1 MERHNAPNIMV
12 GDSRDKFEGKVQ
24 IDQLPLA
31 VKRLADIMLGV
42 DANFNI
48 EDWLI
53 KRANEDMAL
62 IELDIERERIQVEQ
76 RLHRLEALAK
86 RMAPEDMREIPQG
99 QTNLFDCFDI
109 PLPLRYLANR
119 VEEIVDEEPHPAG
132 TFINLLPDSQC
143 DDPLLAVTAQMML
156 IIAQEKVGN
165 GASWAELDELFAPL
179 LSNGIV
185 PEECDEALDHL
196 LMTGQIHEVE
206 DDCFV
211 PEE

>member
-1 MERHNAPNIMV
+1 MV
-12 GDSRDKFEGKVQ
+12 GDSHDRFEGKLE

-31 VKRLADIMLGV
+31 VKRLSDIMLGI
-42 DANFNI
+42 DASFDI

-53 KRANEDMAL
+53 KKANDDMVL

-86 RMAPEDMREIPQG
+86 RMAPEDMREIPKG

-109 PLPLRYLANR
+109 PLPLQYLANR
-119 VEEIVDEEPHPAG
+119 VEEIVDEDPHPAG

-179 LSNGIV
+179 LSNGII

-196 LMTGQIHEVE
+196 LMTGQIHEVD

>member
-1 MERHNAPNIMV
+1 MV
-12 GDSRDKFEGKVQ
+12 GDSRDRFEGKLQ

-31 VKRLADIMLGV
+31 VKRLADIMLGI
-42 DANFNI
+42 DANFDI

-53 KRANEDMAL
+53 KKANDDMAL

-86 RMAPEDMREIPQG
+86 RMAPEDMREIPKG

-109 PLPLRYLANR
+109 PLPLQYLANR
-119 VEEIVDEEPHPAG
+119 VEEIVDDDPHPAG

-179 LSNGIV
+179 LSNGII

-196 LMTGQIHEVE
+196 LMTGQIHEVD

>member
-1 MERHNAPNIMV
+1 MV
-12 GDSRDKFEGKVQ
+12 GDSRDKFEGKLQ

-62 IELDIERERIQVEQ
+62 VELDIERERVQVEQ

-132 TFINLLPDSQC
+132 TFINLLPGSQC

>member
-1 MERHNAPNIMV
+1 MERHNAPTIMV
-12 GDSRDKFEGKVQ
+12 GDSHDRFEGKLE

-31 VKRLADIMLGV
+31 VKRLADIMLGI
-42 DANFNI
+42 DANFDI

-53 KRANEDMAL
+53 KKANDDMVL

-86 RMAPEDMREIPQG
+86 RMAPEDMREIPKG

-109 PLPLRYLANR
+109 PLPLQYLANR
-119 VEEIVDEEPHPAG
+119 VEEIVDEDPHPAG

-179 LSNGIV
+179 LSNGII

-196 LMTGQIHEVE
+196 LMTGQIHEVD

>member
-1 MERHNAPNIMV
+1 MV
-12 GDSRDKFEGKVQ
+12 GDSRDRFEGKLE

-31 VKRLADIMLGV
+31 VKRLADIMLGI
-42 DANFNI
+42 DASFNI

-53 KRANEDMAL
+53 KKANDDVAL
-62 IELDIERERIQVEQ
+62 IELDVERERIQVEQ

-86 RMAPEDMREIPQG
+86 RMAPEDMREIPKG

-109 PLPLRYLANR
+109 PLPLQYLANR

-165 GASWAELDELFAPL
+165 GASWAELEELFAPL
-179 LSNGIV
+179 LSNGII

-196 LMTGQIHEVE
+196 LMTGQIHEVD

>member
-1 MERHNAPNIMV
+1 MV
-12 GDSRDKFEGKVQ
+12 GDSHDRFEGKLE

-31 VKRLADIMLGV
+31 VKRLSDIMLGI
-42 DANFNI
+42 DASFDI

-53 KRANEDMAL
+53 KKANDDMVL

-86 RMAPEDMREIPQG
+86 RMAPEDMREIPKG

-109 PLPLRYLANR
+109 PLPLQYLANR
-119 VEEIVDEEPHPAG
+119 VEEIVDEDPHPAG

-179 LSNGIV
+179 LSNGII
-185 PEECDEALDHL
+185 PAECDEALDHL
-196 LMTGQIHEVE
+196 LMTGQIHEVD

>member
-1 MERHNAPNIMV
+1 MV
-12 GDSRDKFEGKVQ
+12 GDSRDRSEGKLQ

-31 VKRLADIMLGV
+31 VKRLAEIMLGV

-53 KRANEDMAL
+53 KKANEDMTL
-62 IELDIERERIQVEQ
+62 IELDIERERTQVEQ
-76 RLHRLEALAK
+76 RLHRLESLAK

-109 PLPLRYLANR
+109 PLPLRHLASR
-119 VEEIVDEEPHPAG
+119 IEEIVYEEPHPAD
-132 TFINLLPDSQC
+132 TFINLLPDNQC

-165 GASWAELDELFAPL
+165 GASWVELNELFAPL
-179 LSNGIV
+179 LGNGIV

-196 LMTGQIHEVE
+196 LMSGQIHEIE

>member
-1 MERHNAPNIMV
+1 MV
-12 GDSRDKFEGKVQ
+12 GDSRDRSEGKLE

-42 DANFNI
+42 DTNFNI

-53 KRANEDMAL
+53 KKANEDMTL
-62 IELDIERERIQVEQ
+62 IELDIERERTQVEQ
-76 RLHRLEALAK
+76 RLHRLESLAK

-109 PLPLRYLANR
+109 PLPMRHLANR
-119 VEEIVDEEPHPAG
+119 IEEVVDEEPHPAD
-132 TFINLLPDSQC
+132 TFINLLPDNQC

-165 GASWAELDELFAPL
+165 GSSWVELNELFAPL

-196 LMTGQIHEVE
+196 LMTGQIHEIE

>member
-1 MERHNAPNIMV
+1 MERHNAPTFMV
-12 GDSRDKFEGKVQ
+12 GDSRDRFEEKLE

-31 VKRLADIMLGV
+31 VKRLADIMLGI
-42 DANFNI
+42 DANFDI

-53 KRANEDMAL
+53 KKANDDMAL
-62 IELDIERERIQVEQ
+62 IELDIERERTQVEQ

-86 RMAPEDMREIPQG
+86 RMAPEDMREIPKG

-109 PLPLRYLANR
+109 PLPLQYLANR
-119 VEEIVDEEPHPAG
+119 VEEIVDEDPHPAG

-179 LSNGIV
+179 LSNGII

-196 LMTGQIHEVE
+196 LMTGQIHEVD

>member
-1 MERHNAPNIMV
+1 MERHNAPTIMV
-12 GDSRDKFEGKVQ
+12 GDSHDRFEGKLE

-31 VKRLADIMLGV
+31 VKRLADIMLGI
-42 DANFNI
+42 DASFDI

-53 KRANEDMAL
+53 KKANDDMVL

-86 RMAPEDMREIPQG
+86 RMAPEDMREIPKG

-109 PLPLRYLANR
+109 PLPLQYLANR
-119 VEEIVDEEPHPAG
+119 VEEIVDEDPHPAG

-179 LSNGIV
+179 LSNGII

-196 LMTGQIHEVE
+196 LMTGQIHEVD

>member
-12 GDSRDKFEGKVQ
+12 GDSRDRFEGKLE

-62 IELDIERERIQVEQ
+62 VELDIERERIQVAQ

>member
-62 IELDIERERIQVEQ
+62 VELDIERERIQVAQ

>member
-1 MERHNAPNIMV
+1 MERHNTPPGMV
-12 GDSRDKFEGKVQ
+12 GDSRDRSEEKLQ

-31 VKRLADIMLGV
+31 VKRLAEIMLGV

-53 KRANEDMAL
+53 KKANEDMAL
-62 IELDIERERIQVEQ
+62 IELDIERERTQLEQ
-76 RLHRLEALAK
+76 RLYRLESLAK

-109 PLPLRYLANR
+109 PLPMRHLANR
-119 VEEIVDEEPHPAG
+119 IEEFVDEDPHPAD

-156 IIAQEKVGN
+156 IIAQENVGN
-165 GASWAELDELFAPL
+165 GASWVELNELFAPL

-185 PEECDEALDHL
+185 SEECDEALDHL
-196 LMTGQIHEVE
+196 LMTGQIHEIE

>member
-1 MERHNAPNIMV
+1 MERHNAPTIMV
-12 GDSRDKFEGKVQ
+12 GDSHDRFEGKLE

-31 VKRLADIMLGV
+31 VKRLADIMLGI
-42 DANFNI
+42 DANFDI

-53 KRANEDMAL
+53 KKANDDMVL

-86 RMAPEDMREIPQG
+86 RMAPEDMREIPKG

-109 PLPLRYLANR
+109 PLPLQYLANR
-119 VEEIVDEEPHPAG
+119 VEEIVDEDPHPAG

-179 LSNGIV
+179 LSNGII
-185 PEECDEALDHL
+185 PAECDEALDHL
-196 LMTGQIHEVE
+196 LMTGQIHEVD

>member
-1 MERHNAPNIMV
+1 MERHNTPPGMV
-12 GDSRDKFEGKVQ
+12 GDSRDRSEEKLQ

-31 VKRLADIMLGV
+31 VKRLAEIMLGV

-53 KRANEDMAL
+53 KKANEDMAL
-62 IELDIERERIQVEQ
+62 IKLDIERERTQVEQ
-76 RLHRLEALAK
+76 RLHRLESLAK

-109 PLPLRYLANR
+109 PLPLRHLANR
-119 VEEIVDEEPHPAG
+119 IEEIVYEEPHPAD
-132 TFINLLPDSQC
+132 TFINLLPDNQC

-165 GASWAELDELFAPL
+165 GASWVELNELFAPL
-179 LSNGIV
+179 LGNGIV

-196 LMTGQIHEVE
+196 LMSGQIHEIE

>member
-1 MERHNAPNIMV
+1 MV
-12 GDSRDKFEGKVQ
+12 GDSRDKFEGKLQ

-31 VKRLADIMLGV
+31 VKRLADIMLGI
-42 DANFNI
+42 DANFDFEEWI
-48 EDWLI
+48 I
-53 KRANEDMAL
+53 KKANDDMAL
-62 IELDIERERIQVEQ
+62 IELDIERESIQVAQ

-86 RMAPEDMREIPQG
+86 RMAPEDMREIPKG

-109 PLPLRYLANR
+109 PLPLQHLANR
-119 VEEIVDEEPHPAG
+119 VEEIVDDDPHPAG
-132 TFINLLPDSQC
+132 TFINLLPDNQC

-165 GASWAELDELFAPL
+165 GASWAGLDDLFAPL
-179 LSNGIV
+179 LNNGII

-196 LMTGQIHEVE
+196 LMTGQIHEVD